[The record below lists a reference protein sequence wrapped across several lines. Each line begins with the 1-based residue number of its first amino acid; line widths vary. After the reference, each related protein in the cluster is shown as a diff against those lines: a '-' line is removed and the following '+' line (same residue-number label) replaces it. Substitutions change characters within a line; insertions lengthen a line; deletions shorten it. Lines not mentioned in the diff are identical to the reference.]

1 MQLGCKTGEAA
12 EGDPEKIFE
21 DEEESFPNPNSG
33 NIRRSST
40 AVNHPNSFS
49 TDDLSADDQ
58 IEDIH
63 AKKQWK
69 RKNVAVVT
77 KLIDEKC
84 KILEKSLSSRQRDQL
99 LLREARENALF
110 RKELCASIHQS
121 NDQFADAMKAMS
133 NSFLQVAECMKYSMV
148 TLLAINNAGNSQLG
162 PCNSTWNACT

>member
-84 KILEKSLSSRQRDQL
+84 KSLEKSLSSRQRDQL
-99 LLREARENALF
+99 LLRGQERMLF
-110 RKELCASIHQS
+110 SVKNCVILFTNQTI
-121 NDQFADAMKAMS
+121 N
-133 NSFLQVAECMKYSMV
+133 
-148 TLLAINNAGNSQLG
+148 LLM
-162 PCNSTWNACT
+162 P